1 MLCQFRFKNFS
12 SYRDETVFDMQ
23 ATDIEEFRDSMI
35 PPPSD
40 KFSVLLPVSVI
51 FGPNGGG
58 KSNLINAL
66 ACLISRIM
74 IPIMTNRDYGN
85 PFSMYLKKYEPFLL
99 DETSK
104 DSSTDFEVFFR
115 TANGQDN
122 WHCPK

>member
-1 MLCQFRFKNFS
+1 MLCQFRFNNFS
-12 SYRDETVFDMQ
+12 SFRDETVLDMQ
-23 ATDIEEFRDSMI
+23 ATDIEEFRDSLI
-35 PPPSD
+35 PPPCD
-40 KFSVLLPVSVI
+40 NFSSLLPVSVI

-99 DETSK
+99 GL
-104 DSSTDFEVFFR
+104 V
-115 TANGQDN
+115 
-122 WHCPK
+122 